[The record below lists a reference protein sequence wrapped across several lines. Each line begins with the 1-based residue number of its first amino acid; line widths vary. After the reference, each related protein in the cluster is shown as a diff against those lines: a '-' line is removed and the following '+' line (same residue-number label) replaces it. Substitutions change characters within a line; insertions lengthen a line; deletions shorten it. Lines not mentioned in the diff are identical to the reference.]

1 MFSLLNTSNNI
12 DLSQGKNFLQVN
24 KNNEYKL
31 IPNLDLIGSDDN
43 VGSIVEAMSGADSI
57 QANNTVTAS
66 NVSKINDEFN
76 QIMIEYIK
84 NYQLL
89 IEQVLKN
96 QSNQLLQKYA
106 GKNVKLQGSENEIFY
121 VTGGSRESILHN
133 PNLEYFKKQGI
144 EVLYLTDQIDDLPAK
159 LCQDNREIF
168 FRDSDITRFQR
179 VFDAVV
185 DDSQHC
191 QIFSSQ
197 KIITGILAA
206 KSSGM
211 KEIILSSENKK
222 DVLDI
227 NEKYLKG
234 LKFHYIEKMS
244 EVIDLSLLKS
254 KVSNPYIK

>member
-89 IEQVLKN
+89 IEQVLKKIVDLEEWHN
-96 QSNQLLQKYA
+96 KETLEKI
-106 GKNVKLQGSENEIFY
+106 GNVSWKKSIFYLHGENENDLNSKFY
-121 VTGGSRESILHN
+121 RRLAYDE
-133 PNLEYFKKQGI
+133 
-144 EVLYLTDQIDDLPAK
+144 
-159 LCQDNREIF
+159 
-168 FRDSDITRFQR
+168 
-179 VFDAVV
+179 
-185 DDSQHC
+185 
-191 QIFSSQ
+191 
-197 KIITGILAA
+197 ILANFLV
-206 KSSGM
+206 
-211 KEIILSSENKK
+211 LSQVRKRVKK
-222 DVLDI
+222 F
-227 NEKYLKG
+227 KW
-234 LKFHYIEKMS
+234 M
-244 EVIDLSLLKS
+244 
-254 KVSNPYIK
+254 